1 MAVYRRSTRSRFTL
15 LLLVLTSITLLTLD
29 YRGTGSGVV
38 EAVKDGARDVF
49 APVQD
54 VSDSVFAPV
63 GNLVGGVL
71 HHGDLKAE
79 NERLRKENAELRGT
93 VLRADDAERERAAL
107 IDQLDL
113 DFVDDI
119 PREDARV
126 VAFSPS
132 NFELSVEIDKGA
144 SDGIAKGMPVVTG
157 SGLVGRVQNVSRN
170 RSTVQLL
177 VDDEF
182 AVGIR
187 VVPQGDTGVAN
198 GRGVGRAMEVD
209 LLDPSTELEKGQV
222 VVTSGLQQSQFPP
235 GIPVGTIATATAR
248 PNALQQDVTIDP
260 VVDLGRLS
268 FVTVLLW
275 SPR

>member
-1 MAVYRRSTRSRFTL
+1 MAVYRRPARSRFTL
-15 LLLVLTSITLLTLD
+15 LLLVLTSVTLLTLD

-49 APVQD
+49 APVQE
-54 VSDSVFAPV
+54 VSDSIFAPV
-63 GNLVGGVL
+63 GNFVGGIL
-71 HHGDLKAE
+71 HYGDLKSE
-79 NERLRKENAELRGT
+79 NERLREENADLRGA
-93 VLRADDAERERAAL
+93 VLRGDDAERERAAL
-107 IDQLDL
+107 VDQLDL
-113 DFVDDI
+113 EFVDDI

-157 SGLVGRVQNVSRN
+157 TGLVGRIENVSRN

-182 AVGIR
+182 SVGIR
-187 VVPQGDTGVAN
+187 AVPQGDTGVAN
-198 GRGVGRAMEVD
+198 GKGVRRDMEAD
-209 LLDPSTELEKGQV
+209 LLDPQTPLEPGQV

-235 GIPVGTIATATAR
+235 GIPVGTIVTAESR

-275 SPR
+275 SPK

>member
-1 MAVYRRSTRSRFTL
+1 MAVYGRPARSRFTL
-15 LLLVLTSITLLTLD
+15 LLLVLTSVTLLTLD

-54 VSDSVFAPV
+54 ASDTVFAPV
-63 GNLVGGVL
+63 GNFVGGIL

-79 NERLRKENAELRGT
+79 NARLRQENADLRGR
-93 VLRADDAERERAAL
+93 VLQFDDVAREREAL

-126 VAFSPS
+126 VAVSPS
-132 NFELSVEIDKGA
+132 NFELSIEIDKGA
-144 SDGIAKGMPVVTG
+144 SDGIVSGMPVVTG
-157 SGLVGRVQNVSRN
+157 AGLVGRIDDVSRN

-182 AVGIR
+182 SVGIR
-187 VVPQGDTGVAN
+187 VVPSGDTGVAN
-198 GRGVGRAMEVD
+198 GKGVRRDLQGE
-209 LLDPSTELEKGQV
+209 LLDPQTELETDQI

-235 GIPVGTIATATAR
+235 GIPVGRISKAEVR
-248 PNALQQDVTIDP
+248 PNALQQDVEIEP
-260 VVDLGRLS
+260 VVDFGRLS

>member
-1 MAVYRRSTRSRFTL
+1 MAVYRRPARSRFTL

-29 YRGTGSGVV
+29 YRGSGSGVINFV
-38 EAVKDGARDVF
+38 RDGARDLF

-54 VSDSVFAPV
+54 VSDAMFEPV
-63 GNLVGGVL
+63 GNFVGGIL
-71 HHGDLKAE
+71 HYGDLEAE
-79 NERLRKENAELRGT
+79 NERLRQENADLRGT
-93 VLRADDAERERAAL
+93 VLRADDTEREREAL
-107 IDQLDL
+107 LDQLDL

-126 VAFSPS
+126 VGISPS
-132 NFELSVEIDKGA
+132 NFELAIEIDKGKN
-144 SDGIAKGMPVVTG
+144 DGVAEGMPVVTG
-157 SGLVGRVQNVSRN
+157 AGLVGRIESVTRN

-182 AVGIR
+182 SVGIR

-198 GRGVGRAMEVD
+198 GKGLNRPMEAD
-209 LLDPSTELEKGQV
+209 LLDPQTALEPGQV

-235 GIPVGTIATATAR
+235 GVPVGKVVEANTR

-260 VVDLGRLS
+260 VVDLGRLA

>member
-54 VSDSVFAPV
+54 VSDTVFSPV
-63 GNLVGGVL
+63 GNVVGGIL
-71 HHGDLKAE
+71 HHGDLKSE

-157 SGLVGRVQNVSRN
+157 SGLVGRIENVSRN

-182 AVGIR
+182 AVGVR

-198 GRGVGRAMEVD
+198 GRGVGRAMDAD
-209 LLDPSTELEKGQV
+209 LIDPSTELEEDQV
-222 VVTSGLQQSQFPP
+222 VVTSGLQQSQFPA
-235 GIPVGTIATATAR
+235 GIPVGTIASAIAR

>member
-54 VSDSVFAPV
+54 VSDTVFAPV

-71 HHGDLKAE
+71 HHGDLKSE

-144 SDGIAKGMPVVTG
+144 NDGVAKGMPVVTG
-157 SGLVGRVQNVSRN
+157 SGLVGRIENVSRN
-170 RSTVQLL
+170 RSTVQLI

-198 GRGVGRAMEVD
+198 GRGVRRPMEAD
-209 LLDPSTELEKGQV
+209 LLDPATELEEDQV

-235 GIPVGTIATATAR
+235 GIPVGKIVKATKR

>member
-15 LLLVLTSITLLTLD
+15 LLLVLTSVTLLTLD

-38 EAVKDGARDVF
+38 EALKDGARDVF

-54 VSDSVFAPV
+54 ASDSILSPV

-71 HHGDLKAE
+71 HHGDLEAE
-79 NERLRKENAELRGT
+79 NERLRRENAELRGE
-93 VLRADDAERERAAL
+93 VLRADDVAREQEAL
-107 IDQLDL
+107 LDQLDL

-144 SDGIAKGMPVVTG
+144 SDGISKGMPVVTG
-157 SGLVGRVQNVSRN
+157 AGLVGRIEDVSRT

-177 VDDEF
+177 VDDGF

-198 GRGVGRAMEVD
+198 GRGVGRALEAD
-209 LLDPSTELEKGQV
+209 LLDPSTELEQDQV

-235 GIPVGTIATATAR
+235 GIPVGTIVAATNR

>member
-1 MAVYRRSTRSRFTL
+1 MAVYRRPRRSRFTL
-15 LLLVLTSITLLTLD
+15 LLLVLTSVTLLTLD
-29 YRGTGSGVV
+29 YRGTGSGAVD
-38 EAVKDGARDVF
+38 AVKDGARDLF

-54 VSDSVFAPV
+54 ASDALFEPV

-71 HHGDLKAE
+71 HYGDLERE
-79 NERLRKENAELRGT
+79 NERLREENETLRGE
-93 VLRADDAERERAAL
+93 VLRADDVAREQEAL
-107 IDQLDL
+107 LDQLDL

-144 SDGIAKGMPVVTG
+144 GDGVAVGMPVVTG
-157 SGLVGRVQNVSRN
+157 SGLVGRIENVSEN

-177 VDDEF
+177 LDDEF
-182 AVGIR
+182 SVGIR

-198 GRGVGRAMEVD
+198 GRGVRRSMEAE
-209 LLDPSTELEKGQV
+209 LLDPGTPLERGQV
-222 VVTSGLQQSQFPP
+222 VVTSGLQQSQYPP
-235 GIPVGTIATATAR
+235 GIPVGRIASASAK
-248 PNALQQDVTIDP
+248 PNALQQEATIDP
-260 VVDLGRLS
+260 IVDLGKLA

>member
-29 YRGTGSGVV
+29 YRGAGSGVIG
-38 EAVKDGARDVF
+38 AVRDAARDVF
-49 APVQD
+49 APIQD
-54 VSDSVFAPV
+54 VSDAVFAPV
-63 GNLVGGVL
+63 GNFVGGIL
-71 HHGDLKAE
+71 HYGDLKAE
-79 NERLRKENAELRGT
+79 NERLRDENENLRGT
-93 VLRADDAERERAAL
+93 VLRADDAARENEAL
-107 IDQLDL
+107 LDQLDL
-113 DFVDDI
+113 EFVGDI

-126 VAFSPS
+126 VNFSPS

-157 SGLVGRVQNVSRN
+157 TGLVGRIEDVSRN

-182 AVGIR
+182 AVGVR

-198 GRGVGRAMEVD
+198 GKGVNRAMQVD
-209 LLDPSTELEKGQV
+209 LLDPETTLEKEQV

-235 GIPVGTIATATAR
+235 GIPVGTIADAEVR

-260 VVDLGRLS
+260 VVDLGRLA

-275 SPR
+275 SPQ